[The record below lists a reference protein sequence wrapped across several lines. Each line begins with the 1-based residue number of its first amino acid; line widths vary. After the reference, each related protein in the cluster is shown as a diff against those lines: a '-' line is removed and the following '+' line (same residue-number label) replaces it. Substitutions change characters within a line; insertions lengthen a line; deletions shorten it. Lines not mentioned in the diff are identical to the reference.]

1 MVVTYACAGRKRW
14 RAINSLTGV
23 LLIGVLAGMAVNAAI
38 NNAFSPPTMKIAVRT
53 SELECFPKGYR
64 RILKLSAE

>member
-1 MVVTYACAGRKRW
+1 LAGNQFIDGRVV
-14 RAINSLTGV
+14 V
-23 LLIGVLAGMAVNAAI
+23 GVLAGMAVNAAI
-38 NNAFSPPTMKIAVRT
+38 DNAFSPPTMKIAVRT